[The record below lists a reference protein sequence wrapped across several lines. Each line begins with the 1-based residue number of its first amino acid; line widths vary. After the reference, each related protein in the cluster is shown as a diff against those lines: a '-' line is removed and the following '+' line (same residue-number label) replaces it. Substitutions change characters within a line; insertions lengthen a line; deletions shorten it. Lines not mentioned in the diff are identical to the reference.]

1 MFFWKFSKTNWSQFD
16 LNPITWP
23 FFFLCTAWKVSQDW
37 VSSGSYFPVFGPEKT
52 PYLDTFHKMFSVQ
65 GCKDSYKEW
74 VQRGCRPLLLQP
86 RNLSHRAHHKI
97 FRTSHGSVKKISFNL
112 FRSNVSIC
120 FSVPQHFV
128 ANAAETVQG
137 SFWAEHF
144 WGTAYCI
151 AFVKFVTVSAILSV
165 AII

>member
-1 MFFWKFSKTNWSQFD
+1 MTIFFPLHCVKSVSRLSFFWFVFSCIRTRKNS
-16 LNPITWP
+16 
-23 FFFLCTAWKVSQDW
+23 VS
-37 VSSGSYFPVFGPEKT
+37 GH
-52 PYLDTFHKMFSVQ
+52 FHKMFSVQ